1 MKKFIMISQG
11 VFVHMDELVSFYAD
25 SLTHTITY
33 YRRGGSMF
41 GNTYYYSADDYMKVF
56 EVLSEYSEIPAIGRT
71 NLPKFKKFANRIR
84 AVVGRYR
91 DLFSFG

>member
-1 MKKFIMISQG
+1 MKKFIMISPN
-11 VFVHMDELVSFYAD
+11 VYINIDELVSFFAD

-41 GNTYYYSADDYMKVF
+41 GNTYYYSQDDYKKVF
-56 EVLSEYSEIPAIGRT
+56 EVLAQYAEIPAIGRT
-71 NLPKFKKFANRIR
+71 NLPRYKRLAQRIR